1 MISTFRLNTI
11 ENSFK
16 ALWTKPWLA
25 MNPPKKHYRICD
37 SPEFRNVFTQTAKM
51 LNFEAELR
59 RRWEE
64 AQQQERAHF
73 KALLEG
79 QFKAY
84 TIC

>member
-1 MISTFRLNTI
+1 
-11 ENSFK
+11 
-16 ALWTKPWLA
+16 

-79 QFKAY
+79 QYEYLQRWSIKLMPDRWRY
-84 TIC
+84 

>member
-1 MISTFRLNTI
+1 
-11 ENSFK
+11 
-16 ALWTKPWLA
+16 

-79 QFKAY
+79 QYDSYCMRHIQFPRINFRNGA
-84 TIC
+84 

>member
-1 MISTFRLNTI
+1 MLKTSI
-11 ENSFK
+11 FK
-16 ALWTKPWLA
+16 ALWTNPWLA

-79 QFKAY
+79 QY
-84 TIC
+84 